1 MNNINFYNILYEM
14 RELSK
19 TVDLNFIKTLPI
31 TYDLTDVEKCLIFIY
46 RSRKKTEAIE
56 DTTECK
62 YCYQRYCVCKRYLI
76 K

>member
-1 MNNINFYNILYEM
+1 MNNIDFYNVLYDM
-14 RELSK
+14 KELSK
-19 TVDLNFIKTLPI
+19 TVDLNLIKTLPI
-31 TYDLTDVEKCLIFIY
+31 SYDLTDVEKCLIFIY

-62 YCYQRYCVCKRYLI
+62 NCYQRYCVCKRYLI